1 MDGGDCR
8 EQELPQ
14 CCLLR
19 MLTGWFVRPKSCGQ
33 ERGWEVLLENCT
45 APVPVHGF
53 WVNIF
58 SGGSYSVMMGSESI
72 TSVVQSEIR
81 PDGFAPVTQLQL
93 LQEERNTGYKSK

>member
-1 MDGGDCR
+1 MVGTAESRNYLSAVCSACSQVG
-8 EQELPQ
+8 LSA
-14 CCLLR
+14 
-19 MLTGWFVRPKSCGQ
+19 PKAVARK
-33 ERGWEVLLENCT
+33 RGWEVLLENCT
-45 APVPVHGF
+45 AVVPTHGF
-53 WVNIF
+53 WMNIF